1 MNTGVGKQNA
11 TATAK
16 TTSETHV
23 HPGSSL
29 SQMRPSQAWRLV
41 PQLHGVHGGRRGSN
55 LSNVR
60 IGEREV
66 KTPTVL
72 LILDEPQD
80 LETYG
85 RFLRDRGYETLMC
98 NSPGEGLNSL
108 ETESVSMVIVSQ
120 ATLTFQGRQ
129 VLERSLRLHPEVP
142 VVVVARV
149 LDMHYYLE
157 AMDLGATDYLERPE
171 PQDLAWVVDTQMRR
185 VAAV

>member
-1 MNTGVGKQNA
+1 
-11 TATAK
+11 
-16 TTSETHV
+16 
-23 HPGSSL
+23 
-29 SQMRPSQAWRLV
+29 
-41 PQLHGVHGGRRGSN
+41 
-55 LSNVR
+55 
-60 IGEREV
+60 
-66 KTPTVL
+66 
-72 LILDEPQD
+72 
-80 LETYG
+80 
-85 RFLRDRGYETLMC
+85 
-98 NSPGEGLNSL
+98 
-108 ETESVSMVIVSQ
+108 MVIVSQ